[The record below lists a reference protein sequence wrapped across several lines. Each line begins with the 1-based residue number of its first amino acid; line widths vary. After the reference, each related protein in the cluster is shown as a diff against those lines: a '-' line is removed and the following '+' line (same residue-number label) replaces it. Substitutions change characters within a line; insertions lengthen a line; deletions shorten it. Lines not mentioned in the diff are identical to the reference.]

1 MLERTMAEYLRV
13 ERKHLPRL
21 AALLISWALAAL
33 MAHAA
38 MAESIELRVM
48 SFNVR
53 RARTGFEEKE
63 SENNWKDAKF
73 PRRERAIRVVRENS
87 PDLIGVQEARDMQIA
102 DFREALRDY
111 EFYGVGRDDG
121 KTAGEYSGIFYL
133 KGRFTR
139 KDAGSFWLS
148 ETPEK
153 PGTTFY
159 HALMAPPRIA
169 SWVRLRENKSGREFI
184 FLNMHWDNA
193 SESARQKSAALV
205 RERVAKLAS
214 DLPAIVTGDLNARED
229 SPAVVELVG
238 QNDAVARKLADSYRE
253 VHPKRSANEASFDDW
268 KGTRKGSRIDFIL
281 HTSEFTAVA
290 ADIVRTSYD
299 GHWPSDHYPVT
310 ATLRL
315 DGKR

>member
-1 MLERTMAEYLRV
+1 MADLLR
-13 ERKHLPRL
+13 EQRRKCLCL
-21 AALLISWALAAL
+21 AACFLGWAAAAISQVAI
-33 MAHAA
+33 
-38 MAESIELRVM
+38 AESVELRVM

-53 RARTGFEEKE
+53 RARTGFEEKA

-87 PDLIGVQEARDMQIA
+87 PDLIGLQEAREMQIA

-111 EFYGVGRDDG
+111 AFYGVGRDDG
-121 KTAGEYSGIFYL
+121 KNAGEYSAIFYR
-133 KGRFTR
+133 KSRFTQ

-153 PGTTFY
+153 PGTSFY

-169 SWVRLRENKSGREFI
+169 SWVRLADSESGREFI

-193 SESARQKSAALV
+193 SESAREKSAALV
-205 RERVAKLAS
+205 RERLAKLAA
-214 DLPAIVTGDLNARED
+214 DLPAIVTGDLNSHED
-229 SPAVVELVG
+229 SRAAVDLVG
-238 QNDAVARKLADSYRE
+238 QNDAGARKLADSFRE

-290 ADIVRTSYD
+290 ADIV
-299 GHWPSDHYPVT
+299 
-310 ATLRL
+310 
-315 DGKR
+315 